1 MKKITLSLIA
11 LSLVAFGLTGCNDF
25 NSPKGVV
32 ETAYSSLMLNDT
44 KLFTETLRGEAFERY
59 GNLEGMIDLQR
70 NLKDFDVEIG
80 KVKEVDSVGR
90 GFRGRTDTYSVEI
103 VGKKADSENVVLY
116 VAAVKCEIIVT
127 HHWVVGPRGSGY
139 RGGFPDTGFPSSE
152 KVSVQKVDCRI
163 FDITK

>member
-59 GNLEGMIDLQR
+59 GISVKGKFFRHDLVLLFPCRRGQR
-70 NLKDFDVEIG
+70 DYPQTGQTIRMLAG
-80 KVKEVDSVGR
+80 
-90 GFRGRTDTYSVEI
+90 
-103 VGKKADSENVVLY
+103 VV
-116 VAAVKCEIIVT
+116 
-127 HHWVVGPRGSGY
+127 R
-139 RGGFPDTGFPSSE
+139 D
-152 KVSVQKVDCRI
+152 
-163 FDITK
+163 